1 MKAKKIIIVIPFKDF
16 RDEEYFIPKENFE
29 AKGFKVKTASNELG
43 NAFGADGGEV
53 IVDVKL
59 SEIKLNDFDALVF
72 VGGPGCLKNLN
83 NEESHDLIV
92 KANKFKKIIAAI
104 CISPLIL
111 AEAGILKNKKSTVWH
126 DNLNKEPIKKI
137 EKFGA
142 IYLNEKV
149 VVDEKIITANGPS
162 AAKEFSENVIKV
174 LNQI

>member
-1 MKAKKIIIVIPFKDF
+1 MKAKKIIIIVPFKDF

-29 AKGFKVKTASNELG
+29 AKSFEVKTASNELG

-53 IVDVKL
+53 IVDIKL

-92 KANKFKKIIAAI
+92 KANNLKKIIAAI

-126 DNLNKEPIKKI
+126 DDLNKEPIKKI
-137 EKFGA
+137 KELEA

-149 VVDEKIITANGPS
+149 VVDERIITANGPS
-162 AAKEFSENVIKV
+162 AAKEFSEAVIEV
-174 LNQI
+174 LSQV